1 MNVCAPESHSALIES
16 QFYYHCRVLFL
27 FIGCASDT
35 CIFGVLFQLEI
46 HRTETVIG
54 IGVPENKRVPSPE
67 ISRSWNV
74 SGTPRLYCVVLF
86 GPRVHLAVLSM
97 SEGGLGF
104 VKQGVSFSEKKTK
117 QFAPFIT

>member
-1 MNVCAPESHSALIES
+1 MYYFCLSVVHLIHVYLG
-16 QFYYHCRVLFL
+16 FYFNWRF
-27 FIGCASDT
+27 
-35 CIFGVLFQLEI
+35 
-46 HRTETVIG
+46 TELRRCSR
-54 IGVPENKRVPSPE
+54 NKRVPSPE

-104 VKQGVSFSEKKTK
+104 VKQGVSFSDKKKHCT
-117 QFAPFIT
+117 FYRVSLIYDVTHF